1 MQRFHLLT
9 SAALLAAALVMVKP
23 ALAADPTQIQIC
35 PSREKI
41 EQIIQSDGH
50 LTPDGCRM
58 ARITRVNS
66 PAGPICQL
74 DLGQGGQGI
83 VGSLRDAVSDTQ
95 WWTSCANLGS
105 PSGSAD
111 DDLLVRLLRLG
122 SQRRLHRHASPVHG
136 AS

>member
-9 SAALLAAALVMVKP
+9 LSAIVAASFVSVES

-41 EQIIQSDGH
+41 EQIIQSGGN

-66 PAGPICQL
+66 PAGAICQL
-74 DLGQGGQGI
+74 DLGQGGQGL
-83 VGSLRDAVSDTQ
+83 VGSLRDAVSDAQ
-95 WWTSCANLGS
+95 WWTSCANLGV
-105 PSGSAD
+105 P
-111 DDLLVRLLRLG
+111 
-122 SQRRLHRHASPVHG
+122 
-136 AS
+136 

>member
-9 SAALLAAALVMVKP
+9 SAALLAASFATVKP
-23 ALAADPTQIQIC
+23 TLAADPTQIQIC

-41 EQIIQSDGH
+41 EEIIQSGGS
-50 LTPDGCRM
+50 LTPDGCRL

-66 PAGPICQL
+66 PAGAICQL

-83 VGSLRDAVSDTQ
+83 IGSLRDAVSDTQ

-105 PSGSAD
+105 P
-111 DDLLVRLLRLG
+111 
-122 SQRRLHRHASPVHG
+122 
-136 AS
+136 